1 MLESLAAPIIG
12 GILIGIAS
20 MTLLATL
27 GRIAGVSGIFWGLV
41 AGPDR
46 DWRGLFL
53 VGLVAGGG
61 LLHSLTGKPI
71 PTTPEGP
78 LWLAALAGLL
88 VGVGTR
94 MGSGCT
100 SGHGVCGIGR
110 LSIRSLAATTTFMVA
125 GIMTVFVTRHLLGA
139 FA

>member
-1 MLESLAAPIIG
+1 MLDSLIDPIIG
-12 GILIGIAS
+12 GVLIGIAS
-20 MTLLATL
+20 MALLATL
-27 GRIAGVSGIFWGLV
+27 GRIAGISGIFWGLF

-71 PTTPEGP
+71 PDAAEGP

-110 LSIRSLAATTTFMVA
+110 LSVRSLAATATFMAA
-125 GIMTVFVTRHLLGA
+125 GVVTVFVTRHVIGVTP
-139 FA
+139 